1 MKRTRNCLRNNLYF
15 LGKVVQI
22 APLYLFLSAALR
34 VMMGVR
40 TSYMNVYFLAY
51 VISCVE
57 EGKPLI
63 HVLLFIAVS
72 FGAVSITYGLQAAFE
87 NLYQPVSLERIQQ
100 ELQHTIFQ
108 KARMTDLEVY
118 DSEEYYTS
126 VILANSESSNRVLAV
141 LENLLNLMET
151 VVTIAMIVGY
161 SLTMDWIVPVVAIL
175 SFTISF
181 LMNQYIARLR
191 VEYDNDLQQV
201 NKETSMLH
209 RILYLPDFAKDIRL
223 TGIRDGMLRLYRKAN
238 KVKDA
243 LIRRKGKKIGFVAAL
258 EIIFSGAVCIDFL
271 VPLYLVCRILIQKTL
286 VASQFVAIVNGC
298 NQLQLKLE
306 DLAKEIGVFYQNGEF
321 IQRYRRVEFRPNKI
335 ENSVG
340 LEEESSPPAFRELA
354 LHNVSFQ
361 YPSGGFALKD
371 INLTIHKGEKIA
383 IVGTNGSGKTTLI
396 KLLLRFYDC
405 SNGEMLY
412 NGTSVTELPINQ
424 YRHAFS
430 TLFQDF
436 GIYALTVAQNVA
448 MDQQVDEERAR
459 DALSQVGMEDAL
471 PYLQTVLTRELED
484 NGLSFSG
491 GQLQRLALAR
501 VLYEN
506 HEILVMDEPTSAM
519 DMVFEKEF
527 YDRILYQLPDKTIL
541 FVSHRLTS
549 AVICDRILYMEN
561 GRITEMGSH
570 RELME
575 QNRGYAKLFRAQTSV
590 LRKSAPIKSD
600 I

>member
-15 LGKVVQI
+15 LGKVVQS

-40 TSYMNVYFLAY
+40 TSYMNVFFLAY

-108 KARMTDLEVY
+108 KARLTDLEIY
-118 DSEEYYTS
+118 DSEEFYTS

-141 LENLLNLMET
+141 LDNLLNLMET

-181 LMNQYIARLR
+181 LMNQHIARLR

-223 TGIRDGMLRLYRKAN
+223 TGIRDGMLRLNRKAN

-335 ENSVG
+335 ESSVG

-405 SNGEMLY
+405 SSGEMLY

-459 DALSQVGMEDAL
+459 DALSQVGMEEAL

-506 HEILVMDEPTSAM
+506 HDILVMDEPTSAM
-519 DMVFEKEF
+519 DVVFEKEF
-527 YDRILYQLPDKTIL
+527 YDRILCQLPDKTIL

-561 GRITEMGSH
+561 GRITEIGSH

-575 QNRGYAKLFRAQTSV
+575 QNGGYARLFRAQTSA
-590 LRKSAPIKSD
+590 LGESMKLGR
-600 I
+600 

>member
-22 APLYLFLSAALR
+22 APLYLFLSASLR

-40 TSYMNVYFLAY
+40 TSYTNVYFLAY

-108 KARMTDLEVY
+108 KARLTDLEVY

-175 SFTISF
+175 SFSISF
-181 LMNQYIARLR
+181 LMNQRIARLR
-191 VEYDNDLQQV
+191 VEYDTDLQHV

-286 VASQFVAIVNGC
+286 VTSQFVAIVNGC

-527 YDRILYQLPDKTIL
+527 YDRILCQLPDKTIL

-561 GRITEMGSH
+561 GRITEIGSH

-575 QNRGYAKLFRAQTSV
+575 QNGGYARLFQAQTST
-590 LRKSAPIKSD
+590 LGESMKLGG
-600 I
+600 

>member
-72 FGAVSITYGLQAAFE
+72 FGAVSISYGLQAAFE

-258 EIIFSGAVCIDFL
+258 EIILSGAVCIDFL

-335 ENSVG
+335 ESSVG

-527 YDRILYQLPDKTIL
+527 YDRILCQLPDKTIL

-561 GRITEMGSH
+561 GRITEIGSH

-575 QNRGYAKLFRAQTSV
+575 QNGGYARLFQAQTST
-590 LRKSAPIKSD
+590 LGESMKLGG
-600 I
+600 

>member
-527 YDRILYQLPDKTIL
+527 YDRILCQLPDKTIL

-561 GRITEMGSH
+561 GRITEIGSH

-575 QNRGYAKLFRAQTSV
+575 ENEGYARLFQAQTSA
-590 LRKSAPIKSD
+590 LGESMKLGG
-600 I
+600 

>member
-22 APLYLFLSAALR
+22 APLYLFLSASLR

-40 TSYMNVYFLAY
+40 TSYTNVYFLAY

-87 NLYQPVSLERIQQ
+87 NLYQPVSLEKIQQ

-108 KARMTDLEVY
+108 KARLTDLEIY
-118 DSEEYYTS
+118 DSEEFYTS

-175 SFTISF
+175 SFSISF
-181 LMNQYIARLR
+181 LMNQRIARLR
-191 VEYDNDLQQV
+191 VEYDTDLQHV

-335 ENSVG
+335 ESSVG

-459 DALSQVGMEDAL
+459 DALSQVGMEEAL

-506 HEILVMDEPTSAM
+506 HDILVMDEPTSAM
-519 DMVFEKEF
+519 DVVFEKEF
-527 YDRILYQLPDKTIL
+527 YDRILCQLPDKTIL

-561 GRITEMGSH
+561 GRITEIGSH

-575 QNRGYAKLFRAQTSV
+575 QNGGYARLFRAQTSA
-590 LRKSAPIKSD
+590 LGESMKLGR
-600 I
+600 

>member
-108 KARMTDLEVY
+108 KARLTDLEIY
-118 DSEEYYTS
+118 DSEEFYTS

-141 LENLLNLMET
+141 LDNLLNLMET

-181 LMNQYIARLR
+181 LMNQHIARLR

-223 TGIRDGMLRLYRKAN
+223 TGIRDGMLRLNRKAN

-335 ENSVG
+335 ESSVG

-405 SNGEMLY
+405 SSGEMLY

-459 DALSQVGMEDAL
+459 DALSQVGMEEAL

-506 HEILVMDEPTSAM
+506 HDILVMDEPTSAM
-519 DMVFEKEF
+519 DVVFEKEF
-527 YDRILYQLPDKTIL
+527 YDRILCQLPDKTIL

-561 GRITEMGSH
+561 GRITEIGSH

-575 QNRGYAKLFRAQTSV
+575 QNGGYARLFRAQTSA
-590 LRKSAPIKSD
+590 LGESMKLGR
-600 I
+600 

>member
-15 LGKVVQI
+15 LGKAVQI
-22 APLYLFLSAALR
+22 APLYLVLSAALR

-63 HVLLFIAVS
+63 YVLLFIAVS

-100 ELQHTIFQ
+100 DLQHTIFQ
-108 KARMTDLEVY
+108 KARLTDLEVY

-209 RILYLPDFAKDIRL
+209 RILYHPDFAKDIRL

-335 ENSVG
+335 ESSVG

-361 YPSGGFALKD
+361 YPSGGFALKN

-405 SNGEMLY
+405 SSGEMLY
-412 NGTSVTELPINQ
+412 NGTSVSVLPINQ

-436 GIYALTVAQNVA
+436 GMYALTVAQNVA

-459 DALSQVGMEDAL
+459 DALSQVGMEEAL

-501 VLYEN
+501 VLHEN
-506 HEILVMDEPTSAM
+506 HDILVMDEPTSAM
-519 DMVFEKEF
+519 DVVFEKEF
-527 YDRILYQLPDKTIL
+527 YDRIFYQLPDKTIL

-561 GRITEMGSH
+561 GRITEIGSH

-575 QNRGYAKLFRAQTSV
+575 QNGGYARLFRAQTST
-590 LRKSAPIKSD
+590 LGESMKLGG
-600 I
+600 

>member
-40 TSYMNVYFLAY
+40 TSYMNVFFLAY

-108 KARMTDLEVY
+108 KARLTDLEIY
-118 DSEEYYTS
+118 DSEEFYTS

-141 LENLLNLMET
+141 LDNLLNLMET

-181 LMNQYIARLR
+181 LMNQHIARLR

-223 TGIRDGMLRLYRKAN
+223 TGIRDGMLRLNRKAN

-335 ENSVG
+335 ESSVG

-519 DMVFEKEF
+519 DMVFEKDF

-575 QNRGYAKLFRAQTSV
+575 QNGGYARLFQAQTST
-590 LRKSAPIKSD
+590 LGESMKLGG
-600 I
+600 

>member
-22 APLYLFLSAALR
+22 APLYLFLSASLR

-40 TSYMNVYFLAY
+40 TSYTNVYFLAY

-412 NGTSVTELPINQ
+412 NGTVP
-424 YRHAFS
+424 F
-430 TLFQDF
+430 
-436 GIYALTVAQNVA
+436 
-448 MDQQVDEERAR
+448 
-459 DALSQVGMEDAL
+459 
-471 PYLQTVLTRELED
+471 P
-484 NGLSFSG
+484 
-491 GQLQRLALAR
+491 
-501 VLYEN
+501 
-506 HEILVMDEPTSAM
+506 P
-519 DMVFEKEF
+519 K
-527 YDRILYQLPDKTIL
+527 
-541 FVSHRLTS
+541 
-549 AVICDRILYMEN
+549 
-561 GRITEMGSH
+561 
-570 RELME
+570 
-575 QNRGYAKLFRAQTSV
+575 
-590 LRKSAPIKSD
+590 
-600 I
+600 

>member
-108 KARMTDLEVY
+108 KARLTDLEIY
-118 DSEEYYTS
+118 DSEEFYTS

-141 LENLLNLMET
+141 LDNLLNLMET

-181 LMNQYIARLR
+181 LMNQHIARLR

-223 TGIRDGMLRLYRKAN
+223 TGIRDGMLRLNRKAN

-321 IQRYRRVEFRPNKI
+321 IKRYRRVEFRPNKI
-335 ENSVG
+335 ESSVG

-405 SNGEMLY
+405 SSGEMLY

-459 DALSQVGMEDAL
+459 DALSQVGMEEAL

-506 HEILVMDEPTSAM
+506 HDILVMDEPTSAM
-519 DMVFEKEF
+519 DVVFEKEF
-527 YDRILYQLPDKTIL
+527 YDRILCQLPDKTIL

-561 GRITEMGSH
+561 GRITEIGSH

-575 QNRGYAKLFRAQTSV
+575 QNGGYARLFRAQTSA
-590 LRKSAPIKSD
+590 LGESMKLGR
-600 I
+600 

>member
-22 APLYLFLSAALR
+22 APLYLFLSASLR

-40 TSYMNVYFLAY
+40 TSYTNVYFLAY

-306 DLAKEIGVFYQNGEF
+306 DLVKEIGVFYQNGEF

-527 YDRILYQLPDKTIL
+527 YDRILCQLPDKTIL

-561 GRITEMGSH
+561 GRITEIGSH

-575 QNRGYAKLFRAQTSV
+575 QNGGYARLFQAQTSA
-590 LRKSAPIKSD
+590 LGESMKLGG
-600 I
+600 

>member
-72 FGAVSITYGLQAAFE
+72 FGAVSINYGLQAAFE

-243 LIRRKGKKIGFVAAL
+243 LIRREGKKIGFVAAL
-258 EIIFSGAVCIDFL
+258 EIILSGAVCIDFL

-335 ENSVG
+335 ESSVG

-405 SNGEMLY
+405 SSGEMLY

-436 GIYALTVAQNVA
+436 GMYALTVAQNVA

-459 DALSQVGMEDAL
+459 DALSQVGMEEAL

-501 VLYEN
+501 VLHEN
-506 HEILVMDEPTSAM
+506 HDILVMDEPTSAM
-519 DMVFEKEF
+519 DVVFEKEF
-527 YDRILYQLPDKTIL
+527 YDRIFYQLPDKTIL

-561 GRITEMGSH
+561 GRITEIGSH

-575 QNRGYAKLFRAQTSV
+575 QNGGYARLFRAQTST
-590 LRKSAPIKSD
+590 LGESMKLGG
-600 I
+600 

>member
-258 EIIFSGAVCIDFL
+258 EIILSGAVCIDFL

-335 ENSVG
+335 ESSVG

-405 SNGEMLY
+405 SSGEMLY

-459 DALSQVGMEDAL
+459 DALSQVGMEEAL

-506 HEILVMDEPTSAM
+506 HDILVMDEPTSAM
-519 DMVFEKEF
+519 DVVFEKEF
-527 YDRILYQLPDKTIL
+527 YDRILCQLPDKTIL

-561 GRITEMGSH
+561 GRITEIGSH

-575 QNRGYAKLFRAQTSV
+575 QNGGFAT
-590 LRKSAPIKSD
+590 
-600 I
+600 

>member
-22 APLYLFLSAALR
+22 APLYLFLSASLR

-40 TSYMNVYFLAY
+40 TSYTNVYFLAY

-527 YDRILYQLPDKTIL
+527 YDRILCQLPDKTIL

-561 GRITEMGSH
+561 GRITEIGSH

-575 QNRGYAKLFRAQTSV
+575 QNGGYARLFQAQTSA
-590 LRKSAPIKSD
+590 LGESMKLGG
-600 I
+600 

>member
-72 FGAVSITYGLQAAFE
+72 FGAVSISYGLQAAFE

-126 VILANSESSNRVLAV
+126 VILANSESSNRVLGV

-258 EIIFSGAVCIDFL
+258 EIILSGAVCIDFL

-335 ENSVG
+335 ESSVG

-405 SNGEMLY
+405 SSGEMLY

-436 GIYALTVAQNVA
+436 GMYALTVAQNVA

-459 DALSQVGMEDAL
+459 DALSQVGMEEAL
-471 PYLQTVLTRELED
+471 PYLRTVLTRELED

-506 HEILVMDEPTSAM
+506 HDILVMDEPTSAM
-519 DMVFEKEF
+519 DVVFEKEF
-527 YDRILYQLPDKTIL
+527 YDRVLCQLPDKTIL

-561 GRITEMGSH
+561 GRITEIGSH

-575 QNRGYAKLFRAQTSV
+575 ENEGYARLFRAQTSTLGESV
-590 LRKSAPIKSD
+590 TLGG
-600 I
+600 

>member
-335 ENSVG
+335 ESSVG

-361 YPSGGFALKD
+361 YPSGGFALKN
-371 INLTIHKGEKIA
+371 INLTINKGEKIA

-405 SNGEMLY
+405 SSGEMLY

-436 GIYALTVAQNVA
+436 GMYALTVAQNVA

-459 DALSQVGMEDAL
+459 DALSQVGMEEAL
-471 PYLQTVLTRELED
+471 PYLRTVLTRELED

-506 HEILVMDEPTSAM
+506 HDILVMDEPTSAM
-519 DMVFEKEF
+519 DVVFEKEF
-527 YDRILYQLPDKTIL
+527 FDRVLCQLPDKTIL

-561 GRITEMGSH
+561 GRITEIGSH

-575 QNRGYAKLFRAQTSV
+575 ENEGYARLFRAQTST
-590 LRKSAPIKSD
+590 LGESMKLGG
-600 I
+600 

>member
-22 APLYLFLSAALR
+22 APLYLFLSASLR

-40 TSYMNVYFLAY
+40 TSYTNVYFLAY

-87 NLYQPVSLERIQQ
+87 NLYQPVSLEKIQQ

-108 KARMTDLEVY
+108 KARLTDLEVY

-175 SFTISF
+175 SFSISF
-181 LMNQYIARLR
+181 LMNQRIARLR
-191 VEYDNDLQQV
+191 VEYDTDLQHV

-527 YDRILYQLPDKTIL
+527 YDRILCQLPDKTIL

-561 GRITEMGSH
+561 GRITEIGSH

-575 QNRGYAKLFRAQTSV
+575 QNGGYARLFQAQTSA
-590 LRKSAPIKSD
+590 LGESMKLGG
-600 I
+600 

>member
-335 ENSVG
+335 ESSVG

-361 YPSGGFALKD
+361 YPSGGFALKN

-405 SNGEMLY
+405 SSGEMLY

-436 GIYALTVAQNVA
+436 GMYALTVAQNVA

-459 DALSQVGMEDAL
+459 DALSQVGMEEAL
-471 PYLQTVLTRELED
+471 PYLRTVLTRELED
-484 NGLSFSG
+484 NCLSFSG
-491 GQLQRLALAR
+491 GQLQRLALAW

-506 HEILVMDEPTSAM
+506 HDILVMDEPTSAM
-519 DMVFEKEF
+519 DVVFEKEF
-527 YDRILYQLPDKTIL
+527 YDRVLCQLPDKTIL

-561 GRITEMGSH
+561 GRITEIGSH

-575 QNRGYAKLFRAQTSV
+575 QNGGYARLFQAQTSA
-590 LRKSAPIKSD
+590 LGESMKLGG
-600 I
+600 

>member
-15 LGKVVQI
+15 LGKVVQN
-22 APLYLFLSAALR
+22 APLYLFLSASLR

-40 TSYMNVYFLAY
+40 TSYTNVYFLAY

-108 KARMTDLEVY
+108 KARLTDLEVY

-175 SFTISF
+175 SFSISF
-181 LMNQYIARLR
+181 LMNQRIARLR
-191 VEYDNDLQQV
+191 VEYDTDLQHV

-286 VASQFVAIVNGC
+286 VTSQFVAIVNGC

-527 YDRILYQLPDKTIL
+527 YDRILCQLPDKTIL

-561 GRITEMGSH
+561 GRITEIGSH

-575 QNRGYAKLFRAQTSV
+575 QNGGYARLFQAQTST
-590 LRKSAPIKSD
+590 LGESMKLGG
-600 I
+600 

>member
-22 APLYLFLSAALR
+22 APLYLFLSASLR

-40 TSYMNVYFLAY
+40 TSYTNVYFLAY

-335 ENSVG
+335 ESSVG

-361 YPSGGFALKD
+361 YPSGGFALKN

-405 SNGEMLY
+405 SSGEMLY

-527 YDRILYQLPDKTIL
+527 YDRILCQLPDKTIL

-561 GRITEMGSH
+561 GRITEIGSH

-575 QNRGYAKLFRAQTSV
+575 QNGGYARLFQAQTSA
-590 LRKSAPIKSD
+590 LGESMKLGG
-600 I
+600 

>member
-22 APLYLFLSAALR
+22 APLYLFLSASLR

-40 TSYMNVYFLAY
+40 TSYTNVYFLAY

-87 NLYQPVSLERIQQ
+87 NLYQPVSLEKIQQ

-108 KARMTDLEVY
+108 KARLTDLEVY

-258 EIIFSGAVCIDFL
+258 EIILSGAVCIDFL

-335 ENSVG
+335 ESSVG

-371 INLTIHKGEKIA
+371 INGKRKYQQAAAYILRLNTGLRTGELLGLLNSDIDLERRVLHLERGVKEVWWRDGLQAEPGRDVKVGKLKSATSKRTVPLNDTAIAMIQDLRQEAYFGENTPLVPDEHGNFTRPVNFRKRYYRILAATGIEKKGLHSLRHTFASSLVNGIKQADGTIKSLTPRQVA
-383 IVGTNGSGKTTLI
+383 D
-396 KLLLRFYDC
+396 LLGH
-405 SNGEMLY
+405 S
-412 NGTSVTELPINQ
+412 TSQITEL
-424 YRHAFS
+424 YYVKKDTSRLH
-430 TLFQDF
+430 
-436 GIYALTVAQNVA
+436 GITDGFNL
-448 MDQQVDEERAR
+448 
-459 DALSQVGMEDAL
+459 
-471 PYLQTVLTRELED
+471 
-484 NGLSFSG
+484 
-491 GQLQRLALAR
+491 
-501 VLYEN
+501 
-506 HEILVMDEPTSAM
+506 
-519 DMVFEKEF
+519 
-527 YDRILYQLPDKTIL
+527 
-541 FVSHRLTS
+541 
-549 AVICDRILYMEN
+549 
-561 GRITEMGSH
+561 
-570 RELME
+570 
-575 QNRGYAKLFRAQTSV
+575 
-590 LRKSAPIKSD
+590 
-600 I
+600 

>member
-40 TSYMNVYFLAY
+40 TSYMNVFFLAY

-108 KARMTDLEVY
+108 KARLTDLEIY
-118 DSEEYYTS
+118 DSEEFYTS

-141 LENLLNLMET
+141 LDNLLNLMET

-181 LMNQYIARLR
+181 LMNQHIARLR

-223 TGIRDGMLRLYRKAN
+223 TGIRDGMLRLNRKAN

-335 ENSVG
+335 ESSVG

-575 QNRGYAKLFRAQTSV
+575 QNGGYARLFQAQTST
-590 LRKSAPIKSD
+590 LGESMKLGG
-600 I
+600 

>member
-40 TSYMNVYFLAY
+40 TSYMNVFFLAY

-108 KARMTDLEVY
+108 KARLTDLEIY
-118 DSEEYYTS
+118 DSEEFYTS

-141 LENLLNLMET
+141 LDNLLNLMET

-181 LMNQYIARLR
+181 LMNQHIARLR

-223 TGIRDGMLRLYRKAN
+223 TGIRDGMLRLNRKAN

-335 ENSVG
+335 ESSVG

-405 SNGEMLY
+405 SSGEMLY

-459 DALSQVGMEDAL
+459 DALSQVGMEEAL

-506 HEILVMDEPTSAM
+506 HDILVMDEPTSAM
-519 DMVFEKEF
+519 DVVFEKEF
-527 YDRILYQLPDKTIL
+527 YDRILCQLPDKTIL

-561 GRITEMGSH
+561 GRITEIGSH

-575 QNRGYAKLFRAQTSV
+575 QNGGYARLFRAQTSA
-590 LRKSAPIKSD
+590 LGESMKLGR
-600 I
+600 

>member
-335 ENSVG
+335 ESSVG

-405 SNGEMLY
+405 SSGEMLY

-436 GIYALTVAQNVA
+436 GMYALTVAQNVA

-459 DALSQVGMEDAL
+459 DALSQVGMEEAL
-471 PYLQTVLTRELED
+471 PYLRTVLTRELED

-506 HEILVMDEPTSAM
+506 HDILVMDEPTSAM
-519 DMVFEKEF
+519 DVVFEKEF
-527 YDRILYQLPDKTIL
+527 YDRILCQLPDKTIL

-561 GRITEMGSH
+561 GRITEIGSH

-575 QNRGYAKLFRAQTSV
+575 QNGGNGVQFKNTVNRM
-590 LRKSAPIKSD
+590 
-600 I
+600 

>member
-40 TSYMNVYFLAY
+40 TSYMNVFFLAY

-108 KARMTDLEVY
+108 KARLTDLEIY
-118 DSEEYYTS
+118 DSEEFYTS

-141 LENLLNLMET
+141 LDNLLNLMET

-181 LMNQYIARLR
+181 LMNQHIARLR

-223 TGIRDGMLRLYRKAN
+223 TGIRDGMLRLNRKAN

-335 ENSVG
+335 ESSVG

-459 DALSQVGMEDAL
+459 DALSQVGMEEAL

-506 HEILVMDEPTSAM
+506 HDILVMDEPTSAM
-519 DMVFEKEF
+519 DVVFEKEF
-527 YDRILYQLPDKTIL
+527 YDRILCQLPDKTIL

-561 GRITEMGSH
+561 GRITEIGSH

-575 QNRGYAKLFRAQTSV
+575 QNGGYARLFRAQTSA
-590 LRKSAPIKSD
+590 LGESMKLGR
-600 I
+600 

>member
-191 VEYDNDLQQV
+191 VEYDTDLQHV

-405 SNGEMLY
+405 SSGEMLY

-436 GIYALTVAQNVA
+436 GMYALTVAQNVA

-459 DALSQVGMEDAL
+459 DALSQVGMEEAL

-506 HEILVMDEPTSAM
+506 HDILVMDEPTSAM
-519 DMVFEKEF
+519 DVVFEKEF
-527 YDRILYQLPDKTIL
+527 YDRILCQLPDKTIL

-561 GRITEMGSH
+561 GRITEIGSH

-575 QNRGYAKLFRAQTSV
+575 QNGGYARLFQAQTSA
-590 LRKSAPIKSD
+590 LWESMKLGG
-600 I
+600 

>member
-335 ENSVG
+335 ESSVG

-405 SNGEMLY
+405 SSGEMLY

-459 DALSQVGMEDAL
+459 DALSQVGMEEAL

-506 HEILVMDEPTSAM
+506 HDILVMDEPTSAM

-527 YDRILYQLPDKTIL
+527 YDRILCQLPDKTIL

-561 GRITEMGSH
+561 GRITEIGSH

-575 QNRGYAKLFRAQTSV
+575 QNGGYARLFQAQTSA
-590 LRKSAPIKSD
+590 LGESMKLGG
-600 I
+600 

>member
-258 EIIFSGAVCIDFL
+258 EIILSGAVCIDFL

-335 ENSVG
+335 ESSVG

-405 SNGEMLY
+405 SSGEMLY

-459 DALSQVGMEDAL
+459 DALSQVGMEEAL

-506 HEILVMDEPTSAM
+506 HDILVMDEPTSAM
-519 DMVFEKEF
+519 DVVFEKEF
-527 YDRILYQLPDKTIL
+527 YDRILCQLPDKTIL

-561 GRITEMGSH
+561 GRITEIGSH

-575 QNRGYAKLFRAQTSV
+575 QNGGYARLFQAQTSA
-590 LRKSAPIKSD
+590 LGESMKLGG
-600 I
+600 

>member
-22 APLYLFLSAALR
+22 APLYLFLSASLR

-40 TSYMNVYFLAY
+40 TSYTNVYFLAY

-519 DMVFEKEF
+519 DVVFEKEF
-527 YDRILYQLPDKTIL
+527 YDRVLCQLPDKTIL

-561 GRITEMGSH
+561 GRISEIGSH

-575 QNRGYAKLFRAQTSV
+575 QNGGYARLFQAQTSA
-590 LRKSAPIKSD
+590 LGESMKLGG
-600 I
+600 

>member
-108 KARMTDLEVY
+108 KARLTDLEVY

-258 EIIFSGAVCIDFL
+258 EIILSGAVCIDFL

-306 DLAKEIGVFYQNGEF
+306 DLAKEIGIFYQNGEF

-335 ENSVG
+335 ESSVG
-340 LEEESSPPAFRELA
+340 LEEESSPPAFWELA

-405 SNGEMLY
+405 SSGEMLY

-459 DALSQVGMEDAL
+459 DALSQVGMEEAL

-506 HEILVMDEPTSAM
+506 HDILVMDEPTSAM
-519 DMVFEKEF
+519 DVVFEKEF
-527 YDRILYQLPDKTIL
+527 YDRILCQLPDKTIL

-561 GRITEMGSH
+561 GRITEIGSH

-575 QNRGYAKLFRAQTSV
+575 QNGGYARLFRAQTSA
-590 LRKSAPIKSD
+590 LGESMKLGR
-600 I
+600 